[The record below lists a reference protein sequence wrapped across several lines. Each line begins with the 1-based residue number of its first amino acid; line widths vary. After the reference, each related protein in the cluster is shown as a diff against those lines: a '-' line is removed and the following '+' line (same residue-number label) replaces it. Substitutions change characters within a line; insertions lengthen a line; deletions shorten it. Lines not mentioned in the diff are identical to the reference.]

1 MNASDYRLGD
11 QVKHLS
17 VRHPFTQQPAIGL
30 VSGHTSDGYVLV
42 SFPEPLRQLKVWPDD
57 LTLHRRLL
65 DQAQAD
71 HHAPPA
77 PARCDEEGPNGQCD
91 KPAGHSGEC
100 LRKANPIDPD
110 QSTYPIA
117 SEYIEKAVTAMQE
130 HNDQQ
135 ARATIREGRHPGT
148 VHLLDLFE
156 YGHLPPHLAV
166 ISAKFE
172 VLAHDLVLHLQDGP
186 ELTAGLRKLV
196 EAKDCAVRQAVAD
209 HKAQ

>member
-1 MNASDYRLGD
+1 MNASNYRIGD

-42 SFPEPLRQLKVWPDD
+42 SFPEPLRTLKVCPQD
-57 LTLHRRLL
+57 LGLHRRLF
-65 DQAQAD
+65 
-71 HHAPPA
+71 
-77 PARCDEEGPNGQCD
+77 
-91 KPAGHSGEC
+91 
-100 LRKANPIDPD
+100 D
-110 QSTYPIA
+110 QSTYPLV
-117 SEYIEKAVTAMQE
+117 SEHIEKAVTAMQE

-135 ARATIREGRHPGT
+135 ARTTIREGRHPGT

-156 YGHLPPHLAV
+156 YGHLPPHLAL